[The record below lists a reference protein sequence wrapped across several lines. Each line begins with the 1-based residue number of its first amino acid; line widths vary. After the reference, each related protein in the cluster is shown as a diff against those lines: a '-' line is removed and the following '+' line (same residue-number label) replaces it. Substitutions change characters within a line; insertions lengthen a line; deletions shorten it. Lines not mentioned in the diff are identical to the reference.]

1 MWAASNPLTEVTCV
15 SVEGV
20 VLSEAAAEPDNAAA
34 ASRPDS
40 DARLHVRLH
49 TRIKAAQH
57 T

>member
-20 VLSEAAAEPDNAAA
+20 ALGEAAAEPDNAVAA
-34 ASRPDS
+34 WAPDS
-40 DARLHVRLH
+40 DARLRVRFH
-49 TRIKAAQH
+49 TRIKGS